1 MDTRSGVW
9 SWSFV
14 VLITATLLTATNAQ
28 QSPAAAPMAGGPE
41 VTALAIGTTA
51 DPQIGGPWV
60 VAREKGFFAQEG
72 LTQAEVKIFP
82 SGPASFPAFVSGD
95 LKGNSHAEQPML
107 TQAAAGVRLKLVGI
121 YSDITGVHGMLGSA
135 RVKTAKD
142 LEGKLVGLQKAST
155 MDWYTKN
162 FCKVFG
168 CDISKVKV
176 LNLPPAEGVTALA
189 TGSIDAYAIWQP
201 FLNRALDAGKD
212 KGIHLL
218 HYNNTSFLV
227 GAEGPR
233 KIHTAYGIFYLSPAF
248 IEKNPRTVDALLRV
262 LDKAVTFINTN
273 KAEAVK
279 ILAAEFKQREADME
293 SIVGAIKYEL
303 LISDE
308 RVKDI
313 QGMADLLLAE
323 KLVKDRVDF
332 AKTLL
337 DTAPLKRVKPE
348 AVTYGG

>member
-1 MDTRSGVW
+1 MDARSGVW
-9 SWSFV
+9 SCSFV
-14 VLITATLLTATNAQ
+14 VLGTVALLATASGQQQPVPAQ
-28 QSPAAAPMAGGPE
+28 KADGPE

-72 LTQAEVKIFP
+72 LAQAEVKIFP

-95 LKGNSHAEQPML
+95 LKGNSHAEQPMI

-135 RVKTAKD
+135 RVKAAKD

-155 MDWYTKN
+155 MEWYTRN
-162 FCKVFG
+162 LCKVFG

-218 HYNNTSFLV
+218 HYNNTSYLA

-233 KIHTAYGIFYLSPAF
+233 KIHTAYGIFYVAPAF
-248 IEKNPRTVDALLRV
+248 LEKNPRTVEALLRV
-262 LDKAVTFINTN
+262 LDKAVTFMNAN

-279 ILAAEFKQREADME
+279 ILAAEFKQREADMDGQ
-293 SIVGAIKYEL
+293 VGAVKYGL
-303 LISDE
+303 LINDE

-313 QGMADLLLAE
+313 QAMADLLLAE

-332 AKTLL
+332 GKTLL